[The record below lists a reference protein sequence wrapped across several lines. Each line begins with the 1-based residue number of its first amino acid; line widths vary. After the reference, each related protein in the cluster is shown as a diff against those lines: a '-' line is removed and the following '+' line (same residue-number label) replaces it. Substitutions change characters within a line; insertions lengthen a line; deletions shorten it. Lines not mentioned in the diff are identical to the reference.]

1 MQQEMVQHRRQSFLR
16 ARMEE
21 DLVMIV
27 GSVMTLEAFVLP
39 PR

>member
-1 MQQEMVQHRRQSFLR
+1 MQQEMVQHRRQSFRRDML
-16 ARMEE
+16 EE

-27 GSVMTLEAFVLP
+27 CSVMTLEALVLL